1 MRLSKPTVALVVVV
15 AVLMTAEAQE
25 TAEAQKPTVIEGRV
39 VDATVDEAPLRHPV
53 AVWYEESG
61 IDHEPVSTST
71 GTDGKF
77 RLDLPDNLGKFGL
90 LYVREIGY
98 NSAVLS
104 WPRPADR
111 DTVLRLTKPIL
122 IHGKL
127 ANASG
132 VAVSGATLK
141 WRMPFDFRLT
151 SGTATAAADGS
162 FAVLVPSKSDDLRLV
177 AWADLYAPTEADF
190 SYDGE
195 RLPITTLTTLE
206 DIRGG
211 AADRTGDPQYLQDW
225 IDEILSQEPVAEP
238 APR

>member
-1 MRLSKPTVALVVVV
+1 MQLGKSATALVV
-15 AVLMTAEAQE
+15 ATALLATAEAQE
-25 TAEAQKPTVIEGRV
+25 TAEAQKPTVIEGQV
-39 VDATVDEAPLRHPV
+39 VDATADEAPPIPPV

-61 IDHEPVSTST
+61 IDHEPVSTFT
-71 GTDGKF
+71 GAGGEF
-77 RLDLPDNLGKFGL
+77 RLDLPDNLGRFGL

-141 WRMPFDFRLT
+141 WRMPFDDRLT
-151 SGTATAAADGS
+151 SGTATAASDGS
-162 FAVLVPSKSDDLRLV
+162 FAVLVPGKSDDLRLV

-190 SYDGE
+190 SYNGE
-195 RLPITTLTTLE
+195 KLPVTTLTTLE
-206 DIRGG
+206 DMRGG
-211 AADRTGDPQYLQDW
+211 VADRTGIPSTCR
-225 IDEILSQEPVAEP
+225 IGSTKS
-238 APR
+238 